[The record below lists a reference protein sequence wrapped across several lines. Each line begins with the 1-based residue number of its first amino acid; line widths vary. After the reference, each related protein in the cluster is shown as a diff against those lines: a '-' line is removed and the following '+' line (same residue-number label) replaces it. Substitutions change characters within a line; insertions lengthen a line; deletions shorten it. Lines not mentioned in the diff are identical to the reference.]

1 MTREE
6 TLDNAKRIVTGKRD
20 DEYGGPED
28 NFSRIAA
35 LWSAYL
41 GTDVGAED
49 VAIMMVL
56 LKISRLAASFY
67 ESMDSWVDI
76 AGYAACGAEIAT
88 RDKVTDDKPEV
99 DSVKKNDDKAIPSTA
114 PKRRGRPPKI
124 KAEILPEPE
133 QAPEETPPA
142 PDPAPEVKAEE
153 PKKPAESNR
162 AGISREAFL
171 DAMQKK
177 RGEL

>member
-6 TLDNAKRIVTGKRD
+6 TLDNAKRIVTGRRD

-41 GTDVGAED
+41 GTDIGAED

-56 LKISRLAASFY
+56 LKISRLAASCY
-67 ESMDSWVDI
+67 ESTDSWVDI

-88 RDKVTDDKPEV
+88 RDKVTDDKPAV
-99 DSVKKNDDKAIPSTA
+99 DNVKKNVDKSIQSTA
-114 PKRRGRPPKI
+114 PKRRGRPPKV
-124 KAEILPEPE
+124 KAETLPEPE
-133 QAPEETPPA
+133 QVPAAAPE
-142 PDPAPEVKAEE
+142 PDPAPEEKAED
-153 PKKPAESNR
+153 PKKGLSKE
-162 AGISREAFL
+162 EFV
-171 DAMQKK
+171 DAMRKK

>member
-6 TLDNAKRIVTGKRD
+6 TLDTAKRIVTGKRD

-41 GTDVGAED
+41 GTDIGAED

-99 DSVKKNDDKAIPSTA
+99 DSVKKNVDKAIQNP
-114 PKRRGRPPKI
+114 PKKRGRKPKV
-124 KAEILPEPE
+124 KVDQPE
-133 QAPEETPPA
+133 QLPAAAPE
-142 PDPAPEVKAEE
+142 PDPAPEEKAEE
-153 PKKPAESNR
+153 PKKGLSKE
-162 AGISREAFL
+162 EFV

>member
-6 TLDNAKRIVTGKRD
+6 TLDTAKRIVTGKRD

-49 VAIMMVL
+49 VAIMMIL
-56 LKISRLAASFY
+56 MKTSRLAASCY
-67 ESMDSWVDI
+67 ESTGSWVDI

-88 RDKVTDDKPEV
+88 RDKVTDDVNIKA
-99 DSVKKNDDKAIPSTA
+99 DTVKKNIDKSIQNP
-114 PKRRGRPPKI
+114 PKKRGRKPKV
-124 KAEILPEPE
+124 KVEQPEPVPDPEPE
-133 QAPEETPPA
+133 
-142 PDPAPEVKAEE
+142 
-153 PKKPAESNR
+153 KPAETKR
-162 AGISREAFL
+162 QGMSREAFL